1 MTVPEIVE
9 KVADEAI
16 GLIVVGGTMI
26 VMCYQAITGGDI
38 TMPTEAM
45 MVVLAFYFKCKLQ

>member
-1 MTVPEIVE
+1 MSIPEVVE

-16 GLIVVGGTMI
+16 GLVVVGGTMV
-26 VMCYQAITGGDI
+26 VMCYQAVTGEDI

-45 MVVLAFYFKCKLQ
+45 MVVLAFYFKSKVP